1 MIATFRMSWRRFG
14 RGIARPLYVR
24 SLRTM
29 KVARLALAGLAATW
43 AISIS
48 ACTQDEG
55 WVITSFQSDITIA
68 KDSLLTVKEDINVD
82 FGSELKHGSVRAI
95 PLRYRFADNDDRC
108 FTLSVHFV
116 TDGTRP
122 VTYDDYADN

>member
-14 RGIARPLYVR
+14 RVIARPLYVR

-82 FGSELKHGSVRAI
+82 FGSQLKHRILPTI
-95 PLRYRFADNDDRC
+95 PLRYRLDGTHDRV
-108 FTLSVHFV
+108 FTLRGPSVS
-116 TDGTRP
+116 DGTP
-122 VTYDDYADN
+122 PGPPDDYGDK